1 MNYNQNFGKFEKRA
15 GSSFGAVL
23 AIAKEARQRVLACEN
38 KISESD
44 AIAWIVDGE
53 IPKTLRSTRSHKI
66 SYMRELLSNVYDPRI
81 IDCVI
86 KSIKLTKEK
95 TKILNQEHKKSTNN
109 LIESTN
115 YLYYLD
121 DSLNN
126 FEKSKV
132 RILTKMI
139 LDHKD

>member
-66 SYMRELLSNVYDPRI
+66 SYMRELLSNVYDQRI
-81 IDCVI
+81 INCVI
-86 KSIKLTKEK
+86 KSIKLTKER
-95 TKILNQEHKKSTNN
+95 TKILNQEHKKSTKY
-109 LIESTN
+109 LIDSTN

-121 DSLNN
+121 DSLND
-126 FEKSKV
+126 FDKSKV
-132 RILTKMI
+132 RILTRMI
-139 LDHKD
+139 LDYKD

>member
-53 IPKTLRSTRSHKI
+53 IPKTLRSARSHKI
-66 SYMRELLSNVYDPRI
+66 SYMRELLSNVYDQRI
-81 IDCVI
+81 INCVI
-86 KSIKLTKEK
+86 KSIKLTKER
-95 TKILNQEHKKSTNN
+95 TKILNQEHKKSTKY
-109 LIESTN
+109 LIDSTN

-121 DSLNN
+121 DSLND
-126 FEKSKV
+126 FDKSKV
-132 RILTKMI
+132 RILTRMI
-139 LDHKD
+139 LDYKD